1 MLAGHGN
8 CVSVLHIV
16 LTLHEYLLGSI
27 VLDLEEI
34 PLPFSS
40 PGKIKDHHALVNR
53 ERGSLFEQRRF
64 YGWWPVTGQV
74 KVITGRSKKKK
85 EKITK
90 LTVRFTFLTTLSHVM
105 GVFQNKTYSNDMRCY
120 ESLNHVLS
128 YVRS

>member
-1 MLAGHGN
+1 MLTRHSN
-8 CVSVLHIV
+8 CVSVLHTD
-16 LTLHEYLLGSI
+16 LTLHEYLLGSV

-74 KVITGRSKKKK
+74 KVITGRLKKKK

-90 LTVRFTFLTTLSHVM
+90 LTVRFTFLMFHV
-105 GVFQNKTYSNDMRCY
+105 S
-120 ESLNHVLS
+120 
-128 YVRS
+128 